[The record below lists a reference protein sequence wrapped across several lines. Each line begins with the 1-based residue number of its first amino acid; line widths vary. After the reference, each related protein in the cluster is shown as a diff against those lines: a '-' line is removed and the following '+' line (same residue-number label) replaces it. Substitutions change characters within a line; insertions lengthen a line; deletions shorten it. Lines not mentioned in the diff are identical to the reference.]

1 MSSQTSRKVGDAGG
15 AAGSP
20 HGSSGGD
27 QPSGGLAARIA
38 FAWAFVGIPL
48 AYGIYETA
56 KKAAA
61 LFTG

>member
-1 MSSQTSRKVGDAGG
+1 MSSQTSHKVGADGAAAGG
-15 AAGSP
+15 DKP
-20 HGSSGGD
+20 M
-27 QPSGGLAARIA
+27 GGLAGRLA

-48 AYGIYETA
+48 AYGIFETA

>member
-1 MSSQTSRKVGDAGG
+1 MSAQTDRTPE
-15 AAGSP
+15 SP
-20 HGSSGGD
+20 
-27 QPSGGLAARIA
+27 QPGTGMAVRLAIA
-38 FAWAFVGIPL
+38 WTFVGVPL

>member
-1 MSSQTSRKVGDAGG
+1 MSSQTSHKLGADGAG
-15 AAGSP
+15 ATDEKP
-20 HGSSGGD
+20 M
-27 QPSGGLAARIA
+27 GGLAGRLA

-48 AYGIYETA
+48 AYGVFETA